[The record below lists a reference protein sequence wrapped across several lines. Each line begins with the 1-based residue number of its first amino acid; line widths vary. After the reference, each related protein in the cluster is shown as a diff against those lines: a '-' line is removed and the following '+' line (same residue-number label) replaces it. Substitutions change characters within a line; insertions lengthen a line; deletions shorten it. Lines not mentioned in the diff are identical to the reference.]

1 MTFLKR
7 HSKFFARLGWACL
20 ALVFLLFVTDRLIDW
35 ICLPSPP
42 NFQEKNLPE
51 LVTAPDGQLYCG
63 KSWMTRRDGIWQ
75 MYLEGD
81 PFLIG
86 YTCARLTNGVM
97 KDFEDDFIGVMKE
110 KIPSAVLRRLLRE
123 YIVIRMRHLP
133 DFVAEENKLEILGIS
148 RGFTD
153 HHPEI
158 GPIYDRLLDYH
169 AAHDVSHF
177 ILDLLPSSVAWNGCT
192 AFAAWGAQTANG
204 HLLAGRNF
212 DFDGGEDFDKDKI
225 VIFFK
230 PEKGYGFLSVAWPG
244 MMGVVSGMNEKHL
257 YVTINAGSSRD
268 NRDVGTPSCFVAR
281 QVLQYASSIDEA
293 VSMIGQSQMF
303 VSDSFLIADGKTGKA
318 VVVEKSPRRMGVR
331 QASGNWLVCANH
343 YFTPVLAQDPKNL
356 SYMKNSS
363 TLNRQ
368 RRMEEL
374 VAAAAGRMSVFNAAK
389 MLRDRGGD
397 QENAGGGFDPKAINP
412 LIATHSVIG
421 DVTEGIL
428 WVSQGPHQLGAYVPF
443 GVERFGEP
451 TGQPLIPADPFLL
464 DGRYKQYLQ
473 KSAPVTA
480 GKVQ

>member
-7 HSKFFARLGWACL
+7 HSRFLARLGWFCL
-20 ALVFLLFVTDRLIDW
+20 ALVFLVVAADRLIDW
-35 ICLPSPP
+35 ICLPAPP
-42 NFQEKNLPE
+42 NFHEKNLPE
-51 LVTAPDGQLYCG
+51 LATTPDGILHCG
-63 KSWMTRRDGIWQ
+63 KSWLTRRNGIWQ
-75 MYLEGD
+75 MYLEGN

-97 KDFEDDFIGVMKE
+97 KDFEDDFIGVMKR
-110 KIPSAVLRRLLRE
+110 KIPSVVLRKLLRE

-133 DFVAEENKLEILGIS
+133 DFVEEENKLEILGIS

-158 GPIYDRLLDYH
+158 GPLYDRLLDYH

-177 ILDLLPSSVAWNGCT
+177 VLDLLPSAISWNGCT
-192 AFAAWGAQTANG
+192 AFAAWGTQIANG

-244 MMGVVSGMNEKHL
+244 MMGVVSGMNEKRL
-257 YVTINAGSSRD
+257 YVSINAGSSQD
-268 NRDVGTPSCFVAR
+268 NREVGTPSCFVAR
-281 QVLQYASSIDEA
+281 KVLQYAASIDEA
-293 VSMIGQSQMF
+293 VSMISEEKMF

-318 VVVEKSPRRMGVR
+318 VVVEKSPKRMGVR
-331 QASGNWLVCANH
+331 EASGDWLVCANH
-343 YFTPVLAQDPKNL
+343 YFTPGLAQDPKNL
-356 SYMKNSS
+356 SYISNSS

-368 RRMEEL
+368 HRMEQL
-374 VAAAAGRMSVFNAAK
+374 VAKAAGRMDVFNAAA
-389 MLRDRGGD
+389 MLRDRGSD
-397 QENAGGGFDPKAINP
+397 LENAGGGFDPKAINP
-412 LIATHSVIG
+412 LIATHSVIA

-443 GVERFGEP
+443 GITHFGSP
-451 TGQPLIPADPFLL
+451 TGEPLIPADPFLL
-464 DGRYKQYLQ
+464 DGRYDRYLK
-473 KSAPVTA
+473 KSSSVTIY
-480 GKVQ
+480 KRN